1 MILKTNEIGK
11 IAKNTFGIG
20 GLLVPGEF
28 GEDRTFLK
36 LPEIE
41 PRFLDCQIR
50 NLVAKLMCSSGF
62 SRVSTSPRCN
72 CEIPTLVLAVLL
84 GDTFLFL

>member
-1 MILKTNEIGK
+1 MKINEIGK
-11 IAKNTFGIG
+11 IVKNTFGIG

-28 GEDRTFLK
+28 GEDRTFLN

-41 PRFLDCQIR
+41 PQFLNCQIS
-50 NLVAKLMCSSGF
+50 NLVPKLMCYSGF
-62 SRVSTSPRCN
+62 SLMSTTPRCR
-72 CEIPTLVLAVLL
+72 CEIPALELAALL

>member
-1 MILKTNEIGK
+1 MKINEIGK
-11 IAKNTFGIG
+11 IAKNTFEIG

-41 PRFLDCQIR
+41 PRFFDCQMR
-50 NLVAKLMCSSGF
+50 NLVPKLMCYSGF
-62 SRVSTSPRCN
+62 SHMSASPRCN
-72 CEIPTLVLAVLL
+72 REMPAL
-84 GDTFLFL
+84 